1 MREVYVDG
9 RRIKTVHAKS
19 GRKKLKLTIDRTC
32 HATTS
37 VQIASQGVEA

>member
-9 RRIKTVHAKS
+9 RRIKTVRARS
-19 GRKKLKLTIDRTC
+19 GRKKFKPTIDRTC

-37 VQIASQGVEA
+37 VQIASQGFET